1 MGGTT
6 ESNKIKK
13 SWLGFYNVGKFL
25 SSDPD
30 KHISFVFHTAF
41 KNLRNLTRL
50 SDFHQEQPLVVV
62 KDWKLK

>member
-13 SWLGFYNVGKFL
+13 SWLGFYNVGKYL

-41 KNLRNLTRL
+41 KNLQNL
-50 SDFHQEQPLVVV
+50 SHNID
-62 KDWKLK
+62 